1 MSNQEVLLKHIRQ
14 KTGKDTS
21 LIDAIATVLQVSYD
35 AAHRRVA
42 LKSRFSIDE
51 TVALCRYYGL
61 SMDALFKDE
70 KVVLAQKT
78 PEILT
83 MPDMERYLAQS
94 AENVA
99 RLTANGAASVYYSA
113 KDLPLFYTVG
123 GTLLS
128 KFKLYVWLN
137 LLSGNSN
144 WEPFEKFTVNVPLL
158 QHGEAL
164 QKAYNNADVHEIW
177 NETTVNSSLQ
187 QVYYHFTSGLLS
199 AENALAILDDVSNIL
214 TGCEHRCTTDS
225 RYNMYYNELL
235 ILNNNVLITSP
246 EAQALFVPYTMLGHF
261 ITSDADTCT
270 NTMAFFTSQ
279 MKNSVCL
286 NSSGTRDR
294 KGFFNKIHNK
304 ISAYATRIKQDTT
317 LDINT

>member
-1 MSNQEVLLKHIRQ
+1 MTSQEILLKHIRQ
-14 KTGKDTS
+14 KLGKDTS
-21 LIDAIATVLQVSYD
+21 VIDAIATVLQISYD

-51 TVALCRYYGL
+51 TVALSRYFGL

-70 KVVLAQKT
+70 KIVLAQKT

-83 MPDMERYLAQS
+83 MADMERYMAQS

-99 RLTANGAASVYYSA
+99 RLTEGGAASVYYSA

-137 LLSGNSN
+137 LLSGNN
-144 WEPFEKFTVNVPLL
+144 HWEPFEKFTVSTPLL

-164 QKAYNNADVHEIW
+164 KKAYNKADVHEIW

-187 QVYYHFTSGLLS
+187 QVYYHFSSGLLS
-199 AENALAILDDVSNIL
+199 TENAVAILNDVSDIL
-214 TGCEHRCTTDS
+214 TRCEQRCTTDN

-235 ILNNNVLITSP
+235 ILNNNVLITS
-246 EAQALFVPYTMLGHF
+246 ADNQALFVPYTMLGHF
-261 ITSDADTCT
+261 ITSDADTCA

-294 KGFFNKIHNK
+294 KGFFNKIHSK
-304 ISAYATRIKQDTT
+304 ISRYKQMLADKTEFG
-317 LDINT
+317 L